1 MYTANTMACV
11 TEALG
16 MSLPGTAATPAVM
29 SEKRRLAFETGVKI
43 VELVRKKSMHV
54 RYLQKKLFIM
64 LSQLIWHLVAL
75 QIPYFT

>member
-29 SEKRRLAFETGVKI
+29 SEKRRLAFETG
-43 VELVRKKSMHV
+43 EDC
-54 RYLQKKLFIM
+54 
-64 LSQLIWHLVAL
+64 
-75 QIPYFT
+75 